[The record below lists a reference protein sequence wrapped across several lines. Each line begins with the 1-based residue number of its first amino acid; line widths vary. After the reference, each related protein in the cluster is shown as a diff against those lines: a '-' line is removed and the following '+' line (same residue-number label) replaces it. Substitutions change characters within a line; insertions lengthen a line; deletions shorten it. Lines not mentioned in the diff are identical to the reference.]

1 VVHSIVAPEHLDA
14 DDERG
19 DPNTRWPRSRT
30 PARLDRPRERR
41 HPELAP
47 DASARRRFRYIPRVS
62 GEAGDGDGDGARDA
76 AAVQRV
82 YDEFLA
88 TLSHELR
95 GPLGVIIG
103 WVDILRSDRLSA
115 VERARALEI
124 VDRNARLQARLIED
138 LVEASRVAGDRVRL
152 ELGPVAAVELVLG
165 VVEALRPLAAQ
176 QGIELVATADPAFT
190 LRGDGLR
197 LGQVVHN
204 VVGNALRY
212 TPAGGRVTV
221 SLTRDPQHATFVVAD
236 TGQGIEPALLPRV
249 FDRFRQGTRVK
260 VGGTRGLGL
269 GLYIARHLVAL
280 HGGTIAAASA
290 GKDQGARFT
299 ITLPLAGPDAG

>member
-1 VVHSIVAPEHLDA
+1 MEH
-14 DDERG
+14 
-19 DPNTRWPRSRT
+19 
-30 PARLDRPRERR
+30 
-41 HPELAP
+41 
-47 DASARRRFRYIPRVS
+47 
-62 GEAGDGDGDGARDA
+62 
-76 AAVQRV
+76 VQRV

-103 WVDILRSDRLSA
+103 WIDILRSDRLSA
-115 VERARALEI
+115 AERVRALEI

-152 ELGPVAAVELVLG
+152 ELGHVPAVDLVLG
-165 VVEALRPLAAQ
+165 IVEALRPLAAQ
-176 QGIELVATADPAFT
+176 QEIELVATTDPPFT

-204 VVGNALRY
+204 IVGNALRY
-212 TPAGGRVTV
+212 TPAGGRVEV
-221 SLTRDPQHATFVVAD
+221 SLTRDAERVTLVVAD

-269 GLYIARHLVAL
+269 GLYIARHLVGL

-299 ITLPLAGPDAG
+299 ITLPLAGPDEP